1 MIDSLINAA
10 INSARNT
17 PDEMAVALDVGA
29 LLTHVADKLR
39 DGSIKAVK
47 HPVGFM
53 LIDLSELVNTEPFH
67 QYRLHV
73 WSADQHR
80 SDGLGYIHD
89 HSWSLTSAVL
99 LGELID
105 INMTASA
112 DPDGAYH
119 FVRVTYGSMGE
130 SLEDAG
136 RFALTAWRRRTL
148 RAPVVYRLEAQVLHE
163 TRILSDSALTLV
175 IADRSKFGDYRPLV
189 EVQDDLV
196 VSDIGPREVIRS
208 DIASNVIRSLL
219 ETNRD

>member
-1 MIDSLINAA
+1 MIDSLICSA
-10 INSARNT
+10 INSISST
-17 PDEMAVALDVGA
+17 HDEMPVDLDVRA
-29 LLTHVADKLR
+29 LLLRIADKLR
-39 DGSIKAVK
+39 DGSIKAVR

-53 LIDLSELVNTEPFH
+53 LIDLSELVDDEPFH

-89 HSWSLTSAVL
+89 HSWGLTSAVL
-99 LGELID
+99 LGELVD

-112 DPDGAYH
+112 DPGGAYH

-136 RFALTAWRRRTL
+136 RFALTVWRRRTL

-163 TRILSDSALTLV
+163 TRILSDSAVTLV
-175 IADRSKFGDYRPLV
+175 IADRSKFSQYRPLV
-189 EVQDDLV
+189 VAQDDLI
-196 VSDIGPREVIRS
+196 VSNIGPRMVLRS
-208 DIASNVIRSLL
+208 DIASNAISSLI
-219 ETNRD
+219 D